1 MAASINKIVV
11 VLSNPGDGEDF
22 EPILDEGAFRT
33 LLAEGLDAVLL
44 DQGREA
50 ATARA
55 SAAS

>member
-1 MAASINKIVV
+1 LVI
-11 VLSNPGDGEDF
+11 LSNPGDGEDF